1 MISGLIM
8 VAVCFVLSIP
18 ITLILFAIC
27 YKVLDYL
34 ERWFDL

>member
-8 VAVCFVLSIP
+8 VVVCFILAIP
-18 ITLILFAIC
+18 LTLILFAVC
-27 YKVLDYL
+27 YKLSDYI

>member
-1 MISGLIM
+1 MTSGLIM
-8 VAVCFVLSIP
+8 VAVCFILAIP
-18 ITLILFAIC
+18 LTLILFAIC